1 MSSEELWKG
10 FSRRADWSDLYFQGL
25 SLATGRRMGWK
36 MTLAVEVK
44 AQVGGFISIATGAHS
59 LTPSLQKHL
68 LSYSV
73 PGLVL
78 GAG

>member
-1 MSSEELWKG
+1 
-10 FSRRADWSDLYFQGL
+10 
-25 SLATGRRMGWK
+25 MGWK